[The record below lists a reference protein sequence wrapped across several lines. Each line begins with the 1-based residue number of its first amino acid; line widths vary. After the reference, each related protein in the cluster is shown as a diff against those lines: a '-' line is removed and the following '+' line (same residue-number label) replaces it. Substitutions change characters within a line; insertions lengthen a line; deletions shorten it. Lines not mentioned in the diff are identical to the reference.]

1 MKGFGGLLGA
11 AVVAGA
17 GLAYYVHQRHKR
29 TGMGYLDIVRQL
41 PGDVEH
47 VTDEARRRAAEAL
60 ENGIAAAKRRE
71 ADLVKRL
78 EAAGAPAE
86 SPASASGFG
95 QAPVG
100 AASPVGAAAPA
111 AEMPPSAVSASPAV

>member
-29 TGMGYLDIVRQL
+29 TGMGYLDIVKQL

-47 VTDEARRRAAEAL
+47 VTDEARRRAAEAF
-60 ENGIAAAKRRE
+60 ENGVAAARRRE
-71 ADLVKRL
+71 AELVKRL
-78 EAAGAPAE
+78 EAAGAPPE
-86 SPASASGFG
+86 SL
-95 QAPVG
+95 APTPQPPQTG
-100 AASPVGAAAPA
+100 AFPPA
-111 AEMPPSAVSASPAV
+111 AETPPAAVSSSPVV

>member
-29 TGMGYLDIVRQL
+29 TGMGYLDIVKQL

-47 VTDEARRRAAEAL
+47 VTDEARRRAAEAF
-60 ENGIAAAKRRE
+60 ENGIAAARRRE
-71 ADLVKRL
+71 AELVKRL
-78 EAAGAPAE
+78 EAAGAPPE
-86 SPASASGFG
+86 SPAPQWTSAPSTSSS
-95 QAPVG
+95 APSTG
-100 AASPVGAAAPA
+100 TPPPVA
-111 AEMPPSAVSASPAV
+111 SASPSV